1 MSPYIM
7 AWTMVDK
14 VAAVYYDFNMVDPEI
29 LQHNLQFYGIMGNS
43 YRLIESFLQI
53 RKQFVQANNSCS
65 GMKRIK
71 YKIPE
76 GSVLGLI
83 QLTIYLNYI
92 ANIKLDGKK
101 IIYAD
106 DMSLLYT
113 YSHDAVLKIQI
124 QDDVK

>member
-1 MSPYIM
+1 M

-29 LQHNLQFYGIMGNS
+29 LQHKLQFYGIMGNS

-53 RKQFVQANNSCS
+53 RKQFVQANNFCS

-71 YKIPE
+71 YKVPE

-83 QLTIYLNYI
+83 
-92 ANIKLDGKK
+92 
-101 IIYAD
+101 
-106 DMSLLYT
+106 
-113 YSHDAVLKIQI
+113 
-124 QDDVK
+124 